1 MPVHSIIETFRE
13 DCERTLYS
21 LIGEP
26 ACKATLFFLYKSLGR
41 DPFEVFWSNPKTFY
55 RELESFLGAGAKVLI
70 ELLVS
75 RIDGELGLNMK
86 TEHFLELMQRGDQK
100 SVEEIRSFI
109 TRIYEQ
115 CKDKTT

>member
-1 MPVHSIIETFRE
+1 M
-13 DCERTLYS
+13 
-21 LIGEP
+21 
-26 ACKATLFFLYKSLGR
+26 FFLYKSLSR
-41 DPFEVFWSNPKTFY
+41 DPFEVFWSDPKTFY

-75 RIDGELGLNMK
+75 RIDSELSLNMK
-86 TEHFLELMQRGDQK
+86 TEHFLELIQRGDQK

-109 TRIYEQ
+109 TKIYER